1 MSNRKQK
8 DETSTEPAI
17 VGNTVLPAVYPLID
31 NHRWY
36 AENGTVYNEVDETI
50 RVVLL
55 HDNGSYLNLPN
66 EIAVMIASAL
76 NSR

>member
-1 MSNRKQK
+1 MNNKEQK
-8 DETSTEPAI
+8 VETSTEPAI

-36 AENGTVYNEVDETI
+36 AENGTVYNSEDETVKI
-50 RVVLL
+50 VLL
-55 HDNGSYLNLPN
+55 HENGSYSNLPN
-66 EIAVMIASAL
+66 EIANMIASAL